1 MADLPALSRL
11 RKAVYE
17 ASTGLSRAS
26 GRPEESKMIVS
37 STDIVM
43 AAIAILAVVGAA
55 ISFSAW
61 RHAAKMEREATKS
74 DGLPSAI

>member
-11 RKAVYE
+11 RKEVYE
-17 ASTGLSRAS
+17 AFTRPRHWFGRA
-26 GRPEESKMIVS
+26 EESKMIVS
-37 STDIVM
+37 SMDIVM
-43 AAIAILAVVGAA
+43 AAIGILAVAGAA

-61 RHAAKMEREATKS
+61 RHAAKMEREAAKP

>member
-1 MADLPALSRL
+1 
-11 RKAVYE
+11 
-17 ASTGLSRAS
+17 
-26 GRPEESKMIVS
+26 MIVS